1 MSDAPNAKPNATD
14 TVEKGESLWVG
25 AWHRLRKNKMALA
38 GGVFI
43 LLLAGLSFIGPFFL
57 EGDYYT
63 NTVLDDKL
71 LAPGEKRLHRA
82 EPTNGGSGFRVDDI
96 LEPVSSQSAKA
107 AQLKVNSVTAEGAI
121 ISLEIV
127 EPGDYS
133 DEPPHPVALA
143 YQISKSGPGQG
154 ATVRL
159 TFTESYILG
168 TDHLGRDQLGRII
181 KGGQISLMVGMVA
194 TFVSLT
200 IGIGYG
206 TISGYFGGKV
216 DSVMMRLVD
225 ILYSLPFV
233 IFVILLMVFA
243 KDLGDS
249 IDAWFKAR
257 GSEFSISGQWNM
269 LLLFVAIGAVE
280 WLTMARIVRGQV
292 MSLRRQEFIEAC
304 ISLGLP
310 TRRIIFRHMV
320 PNVLGPVIVYTT
332 LTIPA
337 VMLLEAF
344 LSFLGLGVQPPTPSW
359 GLLIKDGADRMREA
373 WWMLVFPGALF
384 AITLFSF
391 NFVGDG
397 LRDALD
403 PKPSKD

>member
-1 MSDAPNAKPNATD
+1 M
-14 TVEKGESLWVG
+14 WIG
-25 AWHRLRKNKMALA
+25 AWHRLRKNKMALI
-38 GGVFI
+38 GSVFI
-43 LLLAGLSFIGPFFL
+43 FLLVGLSFIGPFFL
-57 EGDYYT
+57 DEDYYT
-63 NTVLDDKL
+63 KQELDAGM
-71 LAPGEKRLHRA
+71 LAPGKMRVIDLELA
-82 EPTNGGSGFRVDDI
+82 TPGSGFQIDEI
-96 LEPVSSQSAKA
+96 LEPVGGEWAELAKFRVDSVA
-107 AQLKVNSVTAEGAI
+107 ADGAI
-121 ISLEIV
+121 ESLEILVGGAYSNGTQSPV
-127 EPGDYS
+127 ELTYS
-133 DEPPHPVALA
+133 NNKTGA
-143 YQISKSGPGQG
+143 GQN
-154 ATVRL
+154 ATVKL
-159 TFTESYILG
+159 ISTSSYVLG

-181 KGGQISLMVGMVA
+181 KGGQISLMVGLVA

-206 TISGYFGGKV
+206 TISGYFGGNT
-216 DSVMMRLVD
+216 DRFMMRIVD
-225 ILYSLPFV
+225 ILYSLPFT

-243 KDLGDS
+243 RDLGVS
-249 IDAWFKAR
+249 IDTWFKAR

-292 MSLRRQEFIEAC
+292 LSLRKQEFIEAC

-310 TRRIIFRHMV
+310 TRRIIFQHMV

-359 GLLIKDGADRMREA
+359 GLLIQDGSIRMREA
-373 WWMLVFPGALF
+373 PWMLIYPGIMFAL
-384 AITLFSF
+384 ALFSF

-403 PKPSKD
+403 PKTSKD

>member
-1 MSDAPNAKPNATD
+1 VSDAPNAKPNATD

-25 AWHRLRKNKMALA
+25 AWYRLRKNKMALA

-63 NTVLDDKL
+63 NTVLEDKL
-71 LAPGEKRLHRA
+71 TAPGGEYTL
-82 EPTNGGSGFRVDDI
+82 GS
-96 LEPVSSQSAKA
+96 
-107 AQLKVNSVTAEGAI
+107 
-121 ISLEIV
+121 
-127 EPGDYS
+127 
-133 DEPPHPVALA
+133 
-143 YQISKSGPGQG
+143 
-154 ATVRL
+154 
-159 TFTESYILG
+159 
-168 TDHLGRDQLGRII
+168 DHLGRDQLGRII
-181 KGGQISLMVGMVA
+181 KGGQISLLVGLVA

-206 TISGYFGGKV
+206 TISGYFGGKI

-249 IDAWFKAR
+249 IDEWFRAR

-310 TRRIIFRHMV
+310 THRILFRHMV
-320 PNVLGPVIVYTT
+320 PNILGPVIVYTT

-403 PKPSKD
+403 PKTSKD

>member
-1 MSDAPNAKPNATD
+1 MTDTPTSPNAPD

-25 AWHRLRKNKMALA
+25 AWHRLRKNKMALV
-38 GGVFI
+38 GGAFI

-57 EGDYYT
+57 EGEYYT
-63 NTVLDDKL
+63 ETQLEDVL
-71 LAPGEKRLHRA
+71 
-82 EPTNGGSGFRVDDI
+82 
-96 LEPVSSQSAKA
+96 QS
-107 AQLKVNSVTAEGAI
+107 
-121 ISLEIV
+121 
-127 EPGDYS
+127 PGDKY
-133 DEPPHPVALA
+133 P
-143 YQISKSGPGQG
+143 
-154 ATVRL
+154 
-159 TFTESYILG
+159 LG

-181 KGGQISLMVGMVA
+181 KGGQISLMVGLVA

-206 TISGYFGGKV
+206 TISGYFGGKI

-225 ILYSLPFV
+225 ILYSLPFA

-257 GSEFSISGQWNM
+257 GSDFSISGQWNM

-310 TRRIIFRHMV
+310 TRRILFRHMV
-320 PNVLGPVIVYTT
+320 PNILGPVIVYTT

-373 WWMLVFPGALF
+373 WWMLVFPGTLF

-403 PKPSKD
+403 PKTSKD

>member
-1 MSDAPNAKPNATD
+1 MNDTPTRPDAPD

-43 LLLAGLSFIGPFFL
+43 LLLAGLSFMGPFFL

-63 NTVLDDKL
+63 NTVLKDKL
-71 LAPGEKRLHRA
+71 TAPGA
-82 EPTNGGSGFRVDDI
+82 EYT
-96 LEPVSSQSAKA
+96 
-107 AQLKVNSVTAEGAI
+107 
-121 ISLEIV
+121 
-127 EPGDYS
+127 
-133 DEPPHPVALA
+133 
-143 YQISKSGPGQG
+143 
-154 ATVRL
+154 
-159 TFTESYILG
+159 LG

-181 KGGQISLMVGMVA
+181 KGGQISLLVGLVA

-206 TISGYFGGKV
+206 TISGYFGGKI

-249 IDAWFKAR
+249 IDEWFRAR

-310 TRRIIFRHMV
+310 THRILFRHMV
-320 PNVLGPVIVYTT
+320 PNILGPVIVYTT

-403 PKPSKD
+403 PKTSKD

>member
-1 MSDAPNAKPNATD
+1 MNDTPTRPDAPD

-43 LLLAGLSFIGPFFL
+43 LLLAGLSFMGPFFL

-63 NTVLDDKL
+63 NTVLEDKL
-71 LAPGEKRLHRA
+71 TAPDA
-82 EPTNGGSGFRVDDI
+82 EYT
-96 LEPVSSQSAKA
+96 
-107 AQLKVNSVTAEGAI
+107 
-121 ISLEIV
+121 
-127 EPGDYS
+127 
-133 DEPPHPVALA
+133 
-143 YQISKSGPGQG
+143 
-154 ATVRL
+154 
-159 TFTESYILG
+159 LG

-181 KGGQISLMVGMVA
+181 KGGQISLLVGLVA

-206 TISGYFGGKV
+206 TISGYFGGKI

-249 IDAWFKAR
+249 IDEWFRAR

-310 TRRIIFRHMV
+310 TRRILFRHMV
-320 PNVLGPVIVYTT
+320 PNILGPVIVYTT

-403 PKPSKD
+403 PKTSKD

>member
-1 MSDAPNAKPNATD
+1 MNDTPTRADAPD

-43 LLLAGLSFIGPFFL
+43 LLLAGLSFMGPFFL

-63 NTVLDDKL
+63 NTVLEDKL
-71 LAPGEKRLHRA
+71 QPPG
-82 EPTNGGSGFRVDDI
+82 
-96 LEPVSSQSAKA
+96 
-107 AQLKVNSVTAEGAI
+107 
-121 ISLEIV
+121 
-127 EPGDYS
+127 GDY
-133 DEPPHPVALA
+133 PH
-143 YQISKSGPGQG
+143 G
-154 ATVRL
+154 AV
-159 TFTESYILG
+159 
-168 TDHLGRDQLGRII
+168 HLGRDQLGRII
-181 KGGQISLMVGMVA
+181 KGGQISLLVGLVA

-292 MSLRRQEFIEAC
+292 MSLRQQEFIEAC

-403 PKPSKD
+403 PKTSKD